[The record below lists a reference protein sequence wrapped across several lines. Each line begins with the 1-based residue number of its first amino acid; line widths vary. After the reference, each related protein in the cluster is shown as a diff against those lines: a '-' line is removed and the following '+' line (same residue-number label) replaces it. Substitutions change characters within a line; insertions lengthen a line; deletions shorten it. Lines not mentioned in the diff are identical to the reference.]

1 MGTFQFAML
10 EAGFL
15 LGTAIIYIPVL
26 GVSNQDMW
34 LAALIGWVA
43 GAGYIFLLSASK
55 QPQCNNS
62 FVSFILSL
70 YALHLAAFVT
80 RNLGEILN
88 LTILPETPQAVLNTA
103 MVILAAY
110 AAAQGIEVISR
121 LAFPFV
127 FISILAGVLLF
138 VMAVPVMNL
147 DHLQPVFEHDY
158 KLIIKD
164 AIPYVS
170 FPFMETVVFLPLLK
184 LVKSPRKA
192 LMGGVMLAGLMIL
205 TSILIFILVLPPD
218 RIKFIYSP
226 TFITVNSLPQGEFV
240 KAITVLLWIQTG
252 FLKLSVLHYIVTR
265 QLAEAFDIDY
275 SKIIIPIS
283 IIIINLSILVYS
295 NTLEMFNF
303 IFEIY
308 PYYAM
313 SFQIGIP
320 LICAMIN
327 WRLKFNRSR

>member
-26 GVSNQDMW
+26 GETKQDMW
-34 LAALIGWVA
+34 LATLIGWLA
-43 GAGYIFLLSASK
+43 GAGYIFFLSGSK
-55 QPQCNNS
+55 QPQGNNPY
-62 FVSFILSL
+62 VSFILSL

-88 LTILPETPQAVLNTA
+88 LTILPNTPQAVLNTA
-103 MVILAAY
+103 MVILTAY

-127 FISILAGVLLF
+127 FISFLAGVLLLF
-138 VMAVPVMNL
+138 MAVPVMDLN
-147 DHLQPVFEHDY
+147 HLQPVFEHDY

-164 AIPYVS
+164 AIPYAS

-192 LMGGVMLAGLMIL
+192 LMGGAMLAGLMIL
-205 TSILIFILVLPPD
+205 SSVLLFILVLPPD
-218 RIKFIYSP
+218 RIKIIYSP
-226 TFITVNSLPQGEFV
+226 TFVTINSLPQGEFV

-265 QLAEAFDIDY
+265 QFSEAFNINY
-275 SKIIIPIS
+275 IKLIIPIS
-283 IIIINLSILVYS
+283 IIIINLSILLYS
-295 NTLEMFNF
+295 NILEMFKF

-313 SFQIGIP
+313 PLQIGIP
-320 LICAMIN
+320 FFYAIIN
-327 WRLKFNRSR
+327 WRLKINRSG